1 MSFLCIPHIN
11 QVSTLLVFNK
21 YSFVGRKRYP
31 NFYYLEYLLNESK
44 RMAGR
49 LVNVTRIFPL
59 HFSWVIG
66 FEKWSQYIYEAN
78 DISSWGRFWS
88 LTLSCSSFTKLIV
101 SIYQYTLSIL
111 SVRCLL
117 SSFPRIAKVLHDTLL
132 LQTRPS
138 NCGQGM
144 IDVQLL
150 QDVRASNSWARR
162 HIYLKGLTMLGLNAE
177 TL

>member
-1 MSFLCIPHIN
+1 M
-11 QVSTLLVFNK
+11 FNK
-21 YSFVGRKRYP
+21 YSFVGWKRYP

-44 RMAGR
+44 RMAGKT
-49 LVNVTRIFPL
+49 LNVTRIFPL

-66 FEKWSQYIYEAN
+66 FEKWGQYIYEAN
-78 DISSWGRFWS
+78 EISSWGRFWS
-88 LTLSCSSFTKLIV
+88 LTTSCSSFTKVIV
-101 SIYQYTLSIL
+101 SIYQYILSIL

-117 SSFPRIAKVLHDTLL
+117 SSFPRIAKVLLDTLL
-132 LQTRPS
+132 LHTRPS
-138 NCGQGM
+138 DCGQVM

-162 HIYLKGLTMLGLNAE
+162 HIHLKGLTMLGLNAE